1 MAMNKDEIRRLAGEI
16 QQAYRARHMIR
27 PLTITSPGIVLE
39 DAYAIQEAW
48 VDLKVAEGAK
58 VVGHKIGLTSKAMQS
73 TSLVD
78 EPDYGALLDD
88 TLYQDGVEIPA
99 GIFRAPRVEIE
110 LAFVMR
116 SELRGPNC
124 TIFDVLNATEYVT
137 PAIELLDSRIEKID
151 SVTNKPRT
159 IVDSICDN
167 AGYAA
172 LITGGRPFRPTEVD
186 LRWVAGLCLR
196 NGQIEETGV
205 SAGVL
210 GHPANAIAWLVN
222 KFAAHGATMKAG
234 EILLSGSFIR
244 PVEARVGDTFC
255 ADFGPLGSV
264 SCYFSPHERKT
275 RK

>member
-1 MAMNKDEIRRLAGEI
+1 MSVGKDEIRVIAQDI
-16 QQAYRARHMIR
+16 QQAYVSRKMIR
-27 PLTITSPGIVLE
+27 PLTQTRPGITLE
-39 DAYAIQEAW
+39 HAYAVQQAW
-48 VDLKVAEGAK
+48 IDLKVEQGAR

-88 TLYQDGVEIPA
+88 TVYQDGIEIPP
-99 GIFRAPRVEIE
+99 GLFGAPRVEIE
-110 LAFVMR
+110 LAFVMKG
-116 SELRGPNC
+116 ELRGPRC
-124 TIFDVLNATEYVT
+124 TIFDVLNATDYVT
-137 PAIELLDSRIEKID
+137 PAIEVLDSRIEKVD
-151 SVTNKPRT
+151 SVTGIART

-172 LITGGRPFRPTEVD
+172 LITGGRPFRPTESD
-186 LRWVAGLCLR
+186 LRWIAGLCLR

-222 KFAAHGATMKAG
+222 KFAAHGTSMKAG
-234 EILLSGSFIR
+234 EVLLSGSFIR
-244 PVEARVGDTFC
+244 PVEARAGDTFC
-255 ADFGPLGSV
+255 ADFGPFGSV
-264 SCYFSPHERKT
+264 SCHFSQQDRKT

>member
-1 MAMNKDEIRRLAGEI
+1 MPMAREDIRRLAEEI
-16 QQAYRARHMIR
+16 RRAYKSREMIR
-27 PLTITSPGIVLE
+27 PLTITSPGILLE
-39 DAYAIQEAW
+39 DAYAIQSAW
-48 VDLKVAEGAK
+48 VDLKLAEGAK

-88 TLYQDGVEIPA
+88 TVFQDGVEIPA
-99 GIFRAPRVEIE
+99 GLFRAPRVEIE

-124 TIFDVLNATEYVT
+124 TIFDVLNATEFVT
-137 PAIELLDSRIEKID
+137 PAIEVLDSRIEKVD
-151 SVTNKPRT
+151 SVTKRART

-222 KFAAHGATMKAG
+222 KFAAHGAAMMAG

-244 PVEARVGDTFC
+244 PVEARPGDTFH
-255 ADFGPLGSV
+255 ADFGPQGSV
-264 SCYFSPHERKT
+264 SCHFSHQERK
-275 RK
+275 REK

>member
-1 MAMNKDEIRRLAGEI
+1 MPMDKKEILEFAKQV
-16 QQAYRARHMIR
+16 QQAYRSKQLMR
-27 PLTITSPGIVLE
+27 PLTVTRPGIVLE
-39 DAYAIQEAW
+39 DAYAIQSAW
-48 VDLKVAEGAK
+48 IDLKVAEGSR
-58 VVGHKIGLTSKAMQS
+58 VIGHKIGLTSKAMQS
-73 TSLVD
+73 TSLVN

-88 TLYQDGVEIPA
+88 TVYEDGVDIPA
-99 GIFRAPRVEIE
+99 GTFLAPRVEIE

-124 TIFDVLNATEYVT
+124 TVFDVLNATEFVT
-137 PAIELLDSRIEKID
+137 PAIEVLDSRIEKVD
-151 SVTNKPRT
+151 SVTKQPRT

-172 LITGGRPFRPTEVD
+172 LITGGRPVRPSETD
-186 LRWVAGLCLR
+186 LRWIAGLCLR

-210 GHPANAIAWLVN
+210 GNPANAIAWLAN

-244 PVEARVGDTFC
+244 PVQGHAGDTFH
-255 ADFGPLGSV
+255 ADFGPFGSV
-264 SCYFSPHERKT
+264 SCHFS
-275 RK
+275 

>member
-1 MAMNKDEIRRLAGEI
+1 MPIDKGEI
-16 QQAYRARHMIR
+16 QQLAKQMQQAYQSRTPMR
-27 PLTITSPGIVLE
+27 PLTVTRPGIALE
-39 DAYAIQEAW
+39 DGYAVQSAW
-48 VDLKVAEGAK
+48 IDLKVAAGAR

-73 TSLVD
+73 TSLVN

-88 TLYQDGVEIPA
+88 TLYEDGIDIPA
-99 GIFRAPRVEIE
+99 GTFLAPRVEIE

-124 TIFDVLNATEYVT
+124 TVFDVLNATEFVT
-137 PAIELLDSRIEKID
+137 PAIEVLDSRIEKVD
-151 SVTNKPRT
+151 PVSKQART

-172 LITGGRPFRPTEVD
+172 LITGGRPFRPSDTD
-186 LRWVAGLCLR
+186 LRWIAGLCLR

-210 GHPANAIAWLVN
+210 GNPANAIAWLVN

-234 EILLSGSFIR
+234 EVLLSGSFIR
-244 PVEARVGDTFC
+244 PVAASPGDTFH
-255 ADFGPLGSV
+255 ADFGPFGSV
-264 SCYFSPHERKT
+264 SCHFS
-275 RK
+275 

>member
-1 MAMNKDEIRRLAGEI
+1 MPMDQQEIQRLAKEI
-16 QQAYRARHMIR
+16 QHAYHLRQMIR
-27 PLTITSPGIVLE
+27 PLTITNPGIRLE
-39 DAYAIQEAW
+39 DAYAIQSAW

-88 TLYQDGVEIPA
+88 TVYQDGTEIPA
-99 GIFRAPRVEIE
+99 GLFRAPRVEIE

-116 SELRGPNC
+116 SELRGPGC
-124 TIFDVLNATEYVT
+124 TIFDVLNATEFVS
-137 PAIELLDSRIEKID
+137 PAIEVLNSRIEKID
-151 SVTNKPRT
+151 PVTKKPRT

-172 LITGGRPFRPTEVD
+172 LILGGRPFRPSEVD
-186 LRWVAGLCLR
+186 LRWVSGLCLR

-244 PVEARVGDTFC
+244 PVDARAGDTFH

-264 SCYFSPHERKT
+264 SCHFSQDKRKSN
-275 RK
+275 